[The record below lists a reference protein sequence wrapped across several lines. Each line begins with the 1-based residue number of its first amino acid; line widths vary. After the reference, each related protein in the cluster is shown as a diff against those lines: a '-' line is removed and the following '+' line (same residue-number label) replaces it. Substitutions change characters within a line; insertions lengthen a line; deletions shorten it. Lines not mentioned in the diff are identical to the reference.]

1 MTSDSLKCHCFWG
14 FWGSNPTLMSRIH
27 AVLVNARLLFQPMPF
42 ANGMLVALSGF
53 RINLQLGF
61 EMPANEN

>member
-1 MTSDSLKCHCFWG
+1 MSSDSLKCQCFWG
-14 FWGSNPTLMSRIH
+14 FCGSDPTLVPRIH
-27 AVLVNARLLFQPMPF
+27 AVLVYGRLIFQPMPF